1 MCCEA
6 KGSITMLPGHL
17 LRLPAYTALL
27 FLVRHV
33 SAERKQPISNDPHH
47 QGKGAFCP
55 FLVEVGEGHGL
66 ARVTLQDYLIFS
78 LNPNLPVM
86 SMEFVGDDVLYKATV
101 DGTMVQLF
109 KCDVHEAQCEMVNE
123 GGSKS
128 NDLLVPNKWNKI
140 YVKYNNGEITVDVN
154 MKASVMGG
162 QVTMSK
168 EPIKSSGV
176 MQVTFIVP
184 PATPSYHA
192 TLEIPCSD
200 GMPEIQTE
208 LPILSPAPVSTT
220 TTAPQPLAPY
230 KKCPMY
236 RVEMNHPSVPA
247 PVFNNLTLALYPN
260 HPSLHLIIANEIH
273 YFKVEVHGSSVKLL
287 ECQVTGQRC
296 EFKDE
301 VKLSIEPKKW
311 NFVTISLQDNK
322 ILVNIR
328 VNEGEGNVLMA
339 HMPSTNRK
347 GLTVTAYVPEELQI
361 LDARYYSVAY
371 VNVKC
376 EIIEQRTTW
385 PVYTFTTTPKGL
397 PTNAPIVETTTD
409 PSTSPGLS
417 RDLGIVIGVLVAVLI
432 IIALAIIIS
441 TVVKKRRSAA
451 ISEQSPLQNQFQQ
464 QD

>member
-1 MCCEA
+1 
-6 KGSITMLPGHL
+6 MLPGHL